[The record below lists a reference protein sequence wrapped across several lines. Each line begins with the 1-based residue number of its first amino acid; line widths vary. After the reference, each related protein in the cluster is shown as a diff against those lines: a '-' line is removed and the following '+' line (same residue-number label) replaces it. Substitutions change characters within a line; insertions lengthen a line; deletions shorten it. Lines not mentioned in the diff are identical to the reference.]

1 MSWGSCLAVCLVG
14 IRTRIDKTAVDT
26 YAHLCFYKRPNL
38 VRSWCILA
46 SYVVGLYVEAGW
58 LRESN
63 EWSPEV
69 FLYGSLE
76 LHWYCIHLFILSF
89 YIYYK
94 LFWRYSTMR
103 NGRQQ
108 ITVQTEHFVRQRPP
122 PATPITCGIIIFLK
136 YHIDLVA
143 NLIDSPVRFL
153 SIHLLNPSAHVSS

>member
-1 MSWGSCLAVCLVG
+1 MSWGSCLTVCLVG

-76 LHWYCIHLFILSF
+76 LHWYCIHLVILSF
-89 YIYYK
+89 YIIK
-94 LFWRYSTMR
+94 RFDA
-103 NGRQQ
+103 
-108 ITVQTEHFVRQRPP
+108 TV
-122 PATPITCGIIIFLK
+122 L
-136 YHIDLVA
+136 
-143 NLIDSPVRFL
+143 
-153 SIHLLNPSAHVSS
+153 HV